1 MLTGVLRIGLVTFSF
16 IVVQSSLTIVLGG
29 GFCLKHPVNYKQKV
43 RQDFRIRILFLLQ
56 CETSGF
62 TQDERFLECMSD
74 SQLLKYD
81 KLHVFSCW
89 V

>member
-1 MLTGVLRIGLVTFSF
+1 MLTGVLRNGLVTFSV

-43 RQDFRIRILFLLQ
+43 RQGISMHSLFLLH

-62 TQDERFLECMSD
+62 TQDERFLECVSD